1 MTEQQ
6 HIVVMGVSGCG
17 KTTVARGLAK
27 ELGWPYDE
35 GDDYHPQANVEKMK
49 QHIPLED
56 ADRWPWLQILAD
68 RIGERDRDGISSV
81 LSCSS
86 LKRSY
91 RDLLRTG
98 APHVHFVHLYGEQ
111 SVLAARL
118 AARQDHFFPP
128 DLLASQYSALEQLQ
142 PDESGFVVDIE
153 LDTQTQIHESL
164 RCLGL
169 RPPDS

>member
-1 MTEQQ
+1 MSERQ
-6 HIVVMGVSGCG
+6 HVVVMGVSGCG
-17 KTTVARGLAK
+17 KTTVAEGLAK
-27 ELGWPYDE
+27 ALGWPLDE
-35 GDDYHPQANVEKMK
+35 GDDYHPQANVDKMK
-49 QHIPLED
+49 KHIPLED

-68 RIGERDRDGISSV
+68 RISARDRDGISSI

-98 APHVHFVHLYGEQ
+98 APHVRFVHLYGEQ

-118 AARQDHFFPP
+118 ASRKGHFFPP

-142 PDESGFVVDIE
+142 QDEVGFVVDIE
-153 LDTQTQIHESL
+153 LNTATQISESL
-164 RCLGL
+164 RRLGL
-169 RPPDS
+169 CPPDA